1 MAGIVGRKWTR
12 RTKQCCVCRVHFVP
26 HPRVGERQRT
36 CGRDECRREHQRRR
50 SADWHAAHPGYDKAE
65 RLRARLRK
73 ETDIASGD
81 DAGGLSGSGG
91 TAPARQVDWAVA
103 QAGGPSSVRS
113 TSRSGARR
121 RSASASSTCC
131 ATSRTSRPR
140 RRRSRSRW
148 RPHRRRWS
156 GRPPKVKARPRTRA
170 SRRTRSRRRRTT
182 PRSRSPGVER
192 PAGYNSARD
201 RHVIPKLG
209 SARPGVMKQ
218 PPIPMTTLTHM
229 EKCRCRRSCTRPGSP
244 SSCCSR

>member
-103 QAGGPSSVRS
+103 RAVMGVE
-113 TSRSGARR
+113 GAVIVEEAHQVAVERAR
-121 RSASASSTCC
+121 MLMRTEVLGNKGESAQVPPPFARAAIC
-131 ATSRTSRPR
+131 A
-140 RRRSRSRW
+140 
-148 RPHRRRWS
+148 
-156 GRPPKVKARPRTRA
+156 
-170 SRRTRSRRRRTT
+170 
-182 PRSRSPGVER
+182 RSP
-192 PAGYNSARD
+192 
-201 RHVIPKLG
+201 
-209 SARPGVMKQ
+209 
-218 PPIPMTTLTHM
+218 PP
-229 EKCRCRRSCTRPGSP
+229 
-244 SSCCSR
+244 